1 MKWPALTMDRNPTDY
16 TGTLPMGSFLSIPA
30 TVDVNALG
38 LETAEGRTLAKAA
51 QEYGMYVVDRTGP
64 RYFLI
69 LNETNAS
76 DVPAAW
82 NAPLDRDL
90 RRMLSQ
96 LHVTTLGPRM

>member
-16 TGTLPMGSFLSIPA
+16 TGTLPMGTFLSIPA
-30 TVDVNALG
+30 TVDLNALR

-69 LNETNAS
+69 LSETNAP
-76 DVPAAW
+76 DVPATW

-96 LHVTTLGPRM
+96 IQVTTLGRRM